1 MAKLSSCPTPVK
13 SRRRHRCRAKVRYR
27 VRNWPT
33 YNRGLKQ
40 RDDLIVWFPT
50 DLADVWYYQGPKS
63 GGAIHLFRPSHPNR
77 ADPADDLSY
86 APAQAEGFVGSVPA
100 WMGLSLRVPDYSTR
114 MLKIA

>member
-27 VRNWPT
+27 VRNWSP

-40 RDDLIVWFPT
+40 RGDLMVWFPT

-63 GGAIHLFRPSHPNR
+63 GAQYTFSDLAIQTVLTLRMIYLMPLR
-77 ADPADDLSY
+77 
-86 APAQAEGFVGSVPA
+86 QAEGFVGSVSA

-114 MLKIA
+114 TLKIA